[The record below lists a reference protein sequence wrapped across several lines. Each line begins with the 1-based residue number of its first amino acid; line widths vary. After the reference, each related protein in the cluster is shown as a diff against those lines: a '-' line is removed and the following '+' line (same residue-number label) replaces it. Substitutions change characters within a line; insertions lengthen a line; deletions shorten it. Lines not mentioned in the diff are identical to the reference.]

1 MTERGTFNDP
11 VTVLKI
17 YASKFLRGRALDI
30 ANEEEPCDGKTIE
43 IFVSRQSLY
52 SDAMS
57 ELVTTPPIQ
66 DVSYPL
72 EVTFIGEN
80 AEDYGGPRK
89 EFFGCAMRAIRD
101 KLFFDTGSGQFKL
114 TQDLTALTENHYF
127 GAGLIF
133 GLSILQGGPLPCFMQ
148 EEQMQKLVGETTMD
162 LSDAEKQ
169 FQLGLAKVGLL
180 ELIKCKPCLVFLLRK
195 TAVVPLTKAK
205 LIKLLRPRFSEEGSN
220 QRQQE
225 NSVYRTFLEYL
236 KEVTAGRGDTVSLQR
251 ILKFVTGSEIE
262 PVLGYAIDPRI
273 KFDKYAPSA
282 LPTSNT
288 CINKLTLPIGDN
300 LPPDR
305 SDIFDF
311 FDYAFT
317 SEYFGNI

>member
-1 MTERGTFNDP
+1 M
-11 VTVLKI
+11 
-17 YASKFLRGRALDI
+17 
-30 ANEEEPCDGKTIE
+30 
-43 IFVSRQSLY
+43 
-52 SDAMS
+52 
-57 ELVTTPPIQ
+57 
-66 DVSYPL
+66 
-72 EVTFIGEN
+72 
-80 AEDYGGPRK
+80 
-89 EFFGCAMRAIRD
+89 
-101 KLFFDTGSGQFKL
+101 
-114 TQDLTALTENHYF
+114 
-127 GAGLIF
+127 
-133 GLSILQGGPLPCFMQ
+133 
-148 EEQMQKLVGETTMD
+148 
-162 LSDAEKQ
+162 
-169 FQLGLAKVGLL
+169 
-180 ELIKCKPCLVFLLRK
+180 
-195 TAVVPLTKAK
+195 TKAK

-225 NSVYRTFLEYL
+225 NSVYRIFLEYL
-236 KEVTAGRGDTVSLQR
+236 KEVTAGRRDTVSLQR

-273 KFDKYAPSA
+273 EFDKYAPSA